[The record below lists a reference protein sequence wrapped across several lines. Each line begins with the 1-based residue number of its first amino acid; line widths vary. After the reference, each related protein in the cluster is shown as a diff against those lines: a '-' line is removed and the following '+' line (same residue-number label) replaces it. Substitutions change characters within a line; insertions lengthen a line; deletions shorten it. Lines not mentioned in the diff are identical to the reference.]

1 MCTFQLIKNSHAKN
15 IKNGLEHAS
24 LKFLKVQ
31 NHEMKKVLKRE
42 KLTSMGEASLYEKC
56 VVYETD
62 LKKNME
68 YEFEN
73 YQKLATRAIVEQ
85 AASSVGTE

>member
-1 MCTFQLIKNSHAKN
+1 
-15 IKNGLEHAS
+15 
-24 LKFLKVQ
+24 
-31 NHEMKKVLKRE
+31 
-42 KLTSMGEASLYEKC
+42 MGEASLFEKC
-56 VVYETD
+56 LVYETD